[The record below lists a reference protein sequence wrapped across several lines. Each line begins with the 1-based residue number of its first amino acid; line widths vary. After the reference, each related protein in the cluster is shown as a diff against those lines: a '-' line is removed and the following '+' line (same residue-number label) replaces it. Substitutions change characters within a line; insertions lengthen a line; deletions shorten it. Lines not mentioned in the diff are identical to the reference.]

1 MRFALLP
8 LCVALLSACSDS
20 DICEVN
26 GSDCVHLPASQILAI
41 DGDTYQIAGKRLRLA
56 GWDSPETGNSANCRA
71 EHELGL
77 RAEAQAKLLISTGRT
92 AVLQRLGQDQYQRE
106 VARIWLDGTDIGKML
121 QMDGLAVEIH
131 KDEISGKADWCGS
144 TS

>member
-1 MRFALLP
+1 MKYAPFAL
-8 LCVALLSACSDS
+8 VALLITGCSDS

-26 GSDCVHLPASQILAI
+26 GTDCVRLPASQIMAI

-71 EHELGL
+71 EHDLGL
-77 RAEAQAKLLISTGRT
+77 KAEAQAKLFVSTART
-92 AVLQRLGQDQYQRE
+92 AILQRLGEDQYQRE

-121 QMDGLAVEIH
+121 EVDGLAVKIH
-131 KDEISGKADWCGS
+131 KDEVTGKADWCGQ